1 LALSLPLGVTC
12 LLLGVA
18 GAGWT
23 SSAAVFSTAA
33 QQLLPA
39 WVRARALAYY
49 ILVIQGALAVGAAT
63 WGWVADRADAR
74 TALLVGIGVLVASA
88 VAGAVRPLQPL
99 GAEPLPATPWP
110 EPLIAGAE
118 PEPADG
124 PVLISVP
131 YDVPSADL
139 PAFLA
144 AMGDIERVRR
154 RDGAIDWRL
163 YREVGHPERYTEV
176 FETRSWEEHL
186 HQHARSTLAEAPL
199 EAELERW
206 RAAPARHLVAEDPA
220 RAEAWPSGS

>member
-1 LALSLPLGVTC
+1 
-12 LLLGVA
+12 
-18 GAGWT
+18 
-23 SSAAVFSTAA
+23 
-33 QQLLPA
+33 
-39 WVRARALAYY
+39 
-49 ILVIQGALAVGAAT
+49 
-63 WGWVADRADAR
+63 
-74 TALLVGIGVLVASA
+74 
-88 VAGAVRPLQPL
+88 
-99 GAEPLPATPWP
+99 
-110 EPLIAGAE
+110 
-118 PEPADG
+118 
-124 PVLISVP
+124 VLISVP